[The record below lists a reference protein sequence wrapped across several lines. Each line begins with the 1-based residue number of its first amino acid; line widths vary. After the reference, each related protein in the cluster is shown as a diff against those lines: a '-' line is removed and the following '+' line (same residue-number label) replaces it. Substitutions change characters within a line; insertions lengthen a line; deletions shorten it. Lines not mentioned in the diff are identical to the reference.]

1 MAEAPDLATPF
12 QNDSERGRYLLDLLQ
27 LTTQLEQWR
36 DWALNPDALSPRH
49 RAVLATSMA
58 PGDSPELKLAGWA
71 DLFDDELR
79 AVSDARNRA
88 VHGIRIGD
96 RELRGAVW
104 LARNLLA
111 LVESADA
118 A

>member
-1 MAEAPDLATPF
+1 MRFRRVIGPCS
-12 QNDSERGRYLLDLLQ
+12 QHRWHQ
-27 LTTQLEQWR
+27 VIV
-36 DWALNPDALSPRH
+36 LS
-49 RAVLATSMA
+49 
-58 PGDSPELKLAGWA
+58 LKLAGWA